1 MTTAHRPTWTAAREH
16 GNEFGVYSSGGVRSA
31 MAHARDVPNQLKMK
45 YRTGHQLEGIADATP
60 EDYAARLDAAERSS
74 GAPQGQ
80 LLLAADARVAR
91 APDQLRDVA
100 VAPGALDAYDDR
112 DASDGEGSDSDS
124 DSDDD
129 DDGAA
134 LRAELEK
141 IRAERDAERR
151 REEDEAAAAKAAAAT
166 NPLLDPAP
174 PGERFHGAFGL
185 TVDSHAGAVRRCQ
198 EALER
203 RRRLP
208 PPGARRAGEE
218 GQDLRQRHDP
228 QRLPQAL
235 PREVHPVA
243 ARGRCSRRRN
253 EPLNSIDTISHGT
266 PTWSTVT
273 APGRQP
279 EENERSESG
288 RKVGGSSTIR
298 FRLVSFKLG
307 YPD

>member
-124 DSDDD
+124 DSDSDDD

-174 PGERFHGAFGL
+174 PGERNHGAFGDL
-185 TVDSHAGAVRRCQ
+185 LLIRTQAPSGAVKRRWN
-198 EALER
+198 
-203 RRRLP
+203 
-208 PPGARRAGEE
+208 
-218 GQDLRQRHDP
+218 DDVVFRH
-228 QRLPQAL
+228 Q
-235 PREVHPVA
+235 
-243 ARGRCSRRRN
+243 ARGAPEKKGRTFVN
-253 EPLNSIDTISHGT
+253 DTIRNDFH
-266 PTWSTVT
+266 
-273 APGRQP
+273 
-279 EENERSESG
+279 
-288 RKVGGSSTIR
+288 KR
-298 FRLVSFKLG
+298 FLAK
-307 YPD
+307 YIQ

>member
-124 DSDDD
+124 DSDSD

-134 LRAELEK
+134 LRAALEK
-141 IRAERDAERR
+141 GADPRGAGRGAAARGGRGRGGQGRR
-151 REEDEAAAAKAAAAT
+151 RDE
-166 NPLLDPAP
+166 PAP
-174 PGERFHGAFGL
+174 RPGA
-185 TVDSHAGAVRRCQ
+185 
-198 EALER
+198 
-203 RRRLP
+203 
-208 PPGARRAGEE
+208 ARRAI
-218 GQDLRQRHDP
+218 
-228 QRLPQAL
+228 
-235 PREVHPVA
+235 
-243 ARGRCSRRRN
+243 SRR
-253 EPLNSIDTISHGT
+253 LWT
-266 PTWSTVT
+266 
-273 APGRQP
+273 
-279 EENERSESG
+279 
-288 RKVGGSSTIR
+288 
-298 FRLVSFKLG
+298 
-307 YPD
+307 YC

>member
-124 DSDDD
+124 DSDSD

-134 LRAELEK
+134 LRAELED
-141 IRAERDAERR
+141 RRRDAGGGARRTRRGGQGRR
-151 REEDEAAAAKAAAAT
+151 RDE
-166 NPLLDPAP
+166 PAP
-174 PGERFHGAFGL
+174 RPGAAGDDFPAPLDLLIRTQAP
-185 TVDSHAGAVRRCQ
+185 SGAVQR
-198 EALER
+198 LER

-218 GQDLRQRHDP
+218 GQDRQRHDVTTFGLAMH
-228 QRLPQAL
+228 RAGAW
-235 PREVHPVA
+235 PV
-243 ARGRCSRRRN
+243 SRRRRDPYDWAWN
-253 EPLNSIDTISHGT
+253 AWHNVRCHWRKCAMPPL
-266 PTWSTVT
+266 
-273 APGRQP
+273 
-279 EENERSESG
+279 
-288 RKVGGSSTIR
+288 
-298 FRLVSFKLG
+298 
-307 YPD
+307 

>member
-124 DSDDD
+124 DSDSD

-141 IRAERDAERR
+141 IRAERDA
-151 REEDEAAAAKAAAAT
+151 
-166 NPLLDPAP
+166 
-174 PGERFHGAFGL
+174 
-185 TVDSHAGAVRRCQ
+185 
-198 EALER
+198 
-203 RRRLP
+203 
-208 PPGARRAGEE
+208 
-218 GQDLRQRHDP
+218 
-228 QRLPQAL
+228 
-235 PREVHPVA
+235 
-243 ARGRCSRRRN
+243 
-253 EPLNSIDTISHGT
+253 
-266 PTWSTVT
+266 
-273 APGRQP
+273 
-279 EENERSESG
+279 
-288 RKVGGSSTIR
+288 
-298 FRLVSFKLG
+298 
-307 YPD
+307 

>member
-288 RKVGGSSTIR
+288 RKVGG
-298 FRLVSFKLG
+298 F
-307 YPD
+307 

>member
-31 MAHARDVPNQLKMK
+31 MAHARDVPNQLRMK

-124 DSDDD
+124 DSDSD

-174 PGERFHGAFGL
+174 
-185 TVDSHAGAVRRCQ
+185 SGAVKRRWN
-198 EALER
+198 
-203 RRRLP
+203 
-208 PPGARRAGEE
+208 
-218 GQDLRQRHDP
+218 DDVVFRH
-228 QRLPQAL
+228 Q
-235 PREVHPVA
+235 
-243 ARGRCSRRRN
+243 ARGAPEKKGRTFVN
-253 EPLNSIDTISHGT
+253 DTIRNDFH
-266 PTWSTVT
+266 
-273 APGRQP
+273 
-279 EENERSESG
+279 
-288 RKVGGSSTIR
+288 KR
-298 FRLVSFKLG
+298 FLAK
-307 YPD
+307 YIQ

>member
-124 DSDDD
+124 DSDSD

-243 ARGRCSRRRN
+243 GAWPVLAATQGTS
-253 EPLNSIDTISHGT
+253 NSIDTISH
-266 PTWSTVT
+266 VH
-273 APGRQP
+273 
-279 EENERSESG
+279 N
-288 RKVGGSSTIR
+288 V
-298 FRLVSFKLG
+298 
-307 YPD
+307 

>member
-124 DSDDD
+124 DSDSD

-243 ARGRCSRRRN
+243 AGAWPVLAATEGTS
-253 EPLNSIDTISHGT
+253 NSIDKS
-266 PTWSTVT
+266 
-273 APGRQP
+273 
-279 EENERSESG
+279 
-288 RKVGGSSTIR
+288 
-298 FRLVSFKLG
+298 
-307 YPD
+307 

>member
-124 DSDDD
+124 DSDSD

-174 PGERFHGAFGL
+174 
-185 TVDSHAGAVRRCQ
+185 SGAVKRRWN
-198 EALER
+198 
-203 RRRLP
+203 
-208 PPGARRAGEE
+208 
-218 GQDLRQRHDP
+218 DDVVFRH
-228 QRLPQAL
+228 Q
-235 PREVHPVA
+235 
-243 ARGRCSRRRN
+243 ARGAPEKKGRTFVN
-253 EPLNSIDTISHGT
+253 DTIRNDFH
-266 PTWSTVT
+266 
-273 APGRQP
+273 
-279 EENERSESG
+279 
-288 RKVGGSSTIR
+288 KR
-298 FRLVSFKLG
+298 FLAK
-307 YPD
+307 YIQ

>member
-174 PGERFHGAFGL
+174 
-185 TVDSHAGAVRRCQ
+185 SGAVKRRWN
-198 EALER
+198 
-203 RRRLP
+203 
-208 PPGARRAGEE
+208 
-218 GQDLRQRHDP
+218 DDVVFRH
-228 QRLPQAL
+228 Q
-235 PREVHPVA
+235 
-243 ARGRCSRRRN
+243 ARGAAEKKGRTFVN
-253 EPLNSIDTISHGT
+253 DTIRNDFH
-266 PTWSTVT
+266 
-273 APGRQP
+273 
-279 EENERSESG
+279 
-288 RKVGGSSTIR
+288 KR
-298 FRLVSFKLG
+298 FLAK
-307 YPD
+307 YIQ

>member
-1 MTTAHRPTWTAAREH
+1 MKLL
-16 GNEFGVYSSGGVRSA
+16 GVITEVTERGMQISLPNGLKGTVTRAEASEPFAGKGANRRGGDGDDDEISA
-31 MAHARDVPNQLKMK
+31 
-45 YRTGHQLEGIADATP
+45 
-60 EDYAARLDAAERSS
+60 S
-74 GAPQGQ
+74 
-80 LLLAADARVAR
+80 
-91 APDQLRDVA
+91 
-100 VAPGALDAYDDR
+100 
-112 DASDGEGSDSDS
+112 DASSSDSDS

-174 PGERFHGAFGL
+174 PGERNHGAFGL

-243 ARGRCSRRRN
+243 GAWPVLAATHQGF
-253 EPLNSIDTISHGT
+253 PNSIDTISH
-266 PTWSTVT
+266 
-273 APGRQP
+273 
-279 EENERSESG
+279 
-288 RKVGGSSTIR
+288 
-298 FRLVSFKLG
+298 
-307 YPD
+307 

>member
-124 DSDDD
+124 DSDSD

-243 ARGRCSRRRN
+243 GAWPPVLAATQGTS
-253 EPLNSIDTISHGT
+253 NSIDTISHGT

-288 RKVGGSSTIR
+288 RKVGGS
-298 FRLVSFKLG
+298 
-307 YPD
+307 

>member
-45 YRTGHQLEGIADATP
+45 YRTGHQLAGIADATP

-74 GAPQGQ
+74 AAPQGQ
-80 LLLAADARVAR
+80 LLLAADARVAK

-112 DASDGEGSDSDS
+112 DASDGGGSDSDS

-166 NPLLDPAP
+166 NPLLDPARS
-174 PGERFHGAFGL
+174 GEHIKFHGAFTSEYVRRGSTAARSVRESTPDL
-185 TVDSHAGAVRRCQ
+185 LVDSHAGTVRRRQ

-208 PPGARRAGEE
+208 PPGARRAGE
-218 GQDLRQRHDP
+218 GQDLCQRHHP

-235 PREVHPVA
+235 PREVHPIVGACGFSRGPVPRVA
-243 ARGRCSRRRN
+243 IG
-253 EPLNSIDTISHGT
+253 
-266 PTWSTVT
+266 
-273 APGRQP
+273 
-279 EENERSESG
+279 
-288 RKVGGSSTIR
+288 
-298 FRLVSFKLG
+298 KLK
-307 YPD
+307 

>member
-74 GAPQGQ
+74 GASQGQ

-112 DASDGEGSDSDS
+112 DASDGEGSGSDSDS
-124 DSDDD
+124 DSD

-243 ARGRCSRRRN
+243 GAWPVLAATHQGLS
-253 EPLNSIDTISHGT
+253 NSYYTIPH
-266 PTWSTVT
+266 VH
-273 APGRQP
+273 
-279 EENERSESG
+279 N
-288 RKVGGSSTIR
+288 V
-298 FRLVSFKLG
+298 
-307 YPD
+307 